1 MASQKW
7 KRLQFFQ
14 PISLLSEVRKTSS
27 ESKLKAA
34 AQTDDEARFIHEI
47 NDLSFMLRISDMF
60 FIGSA
65 RGIIFVCINDL
76 VKGRFNAYNNKLLV
90 MTKSPR
96 NSVRLT

>member
-14 PISLLSEVRKTSS
+14 PISLLSEVRKASS
-27 ESKLKAA
+27 EPKLKA
-34 AQTDDEARFIHEI
+34 AQTDDKARFIHEI
-47 NDLSFMLRISDMF
+47 NDFSFMLRISDMF

-65 RGIIFVCINDL
+65 RGVVCVCINDL
-76 VKGRFNAYNNKLLV
+76 VKGKFNAYNNKLLV